1 MHEGF
6 PQSLFNVACDDV
18 VCDGTTARTG
28 ELMSRCATMASAMMR
43 AALRFMHVIYCIAA
57 FRKARNSLF
66 SSTFPAAM
74 KFIALVAF
82 FLLFSQVP
90 GSPVLPLR
98 QFMLRMRTSM
108 LA

>member
-1 MHEGF
+1 MRASLMHEGF
-6 PQSLFNVACDDV
+6 PQSLFNV

-28 ELMSRCATMASAMMR
+28 ELMSRCATMASQKMR

-66 SSTFPAAM
+66 STFPAAM
-74 KFIALVAF
+74 KFLALAAF
-82 FLLFSQVP
+82 CLLFSQVP
-90 GSPVLPLR
+90 GLPVLPFR
-98 QFMLRMRTSM
+98 QFMLRMCTSM